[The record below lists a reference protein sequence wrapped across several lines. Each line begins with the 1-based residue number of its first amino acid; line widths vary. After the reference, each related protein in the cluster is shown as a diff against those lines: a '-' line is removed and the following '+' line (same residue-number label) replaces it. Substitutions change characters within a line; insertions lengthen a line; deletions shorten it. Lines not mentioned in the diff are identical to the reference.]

1 MNLFDVYSKY
11 NVDLVKA
18 GGAKL
23 TCSEGK
29 EYLDF
34 YGGHGVISIGHSH
47 PKYIQAVADQL
58 NKIAFYTNIIQ
69 NTRQEEL
76 AKKLGELSGYK
87 DYNLFVCNSGA
98 EAVENAL
105 KVASFHT
112 GRNKVVAMKGAFH
125 GRTSGAIAATDNPTI
140 WSEYNKGHLVSF
152 IELDD
157 KQALLAEFE
166 KGGVAGVIIEGIQ
179 GVGGVYEGSEDF
191 LSFAREICDA
201 NDACLILDEIQSG
214 YGRTGKF
221 FAHQYADIQPD
232 IVTTAK
238 GMGNGFP
245 ISGVLISP
253 TIEAKKGML
262 GTTYGGNHLACSA
275 AVAVLDV
282 IKEENL
288 MDNALN
294 VGNYLKVEL
303 LKIEGVKEVRG
314 RGLMIGIVMENA
326 IEYRK
331 KLIYEENVF
340 TGFSNPD
347 VIRLLPPLNIT
358 KKEADMFLE
367 SVQSVI
373 KSVVA

>member
-18 GGAKL
+18 KGAKL
-23 TCSEGK
+23 TSSEGK

-47 PKYIQAVADQL
+47 PKYINAITDQL
-58 NKIAFYTNIIQ
+58 NNIAFYTNIIQ
-69 NTRQEEL
+69 NSRQEKL
-76 AKKLGELSGYK
+76 AQKLGELSGYA

-112 GRNKVVAMKGAFH
+112 GKNRIVAMKGAFH
-125 GRTSGAIAATDNPTI
+125 GRTSGAIAATDNPSI

-152 IELDD
+152 IDLDD
-157 KQALLAEFE
+157 KQALLTEFE
-166 KGGVAGVIIEGIQ
+166 KGGVAAVIIEGIQ

-191 LSFAREICDA
+191 LSFTREICDA

-221 FAHQYADIQPD
+221 FAHQYVDVQADI
-232 IVTTAK
+232 ITTAK

-245 ISGVLISP
+245 ISGVLISSE
-253 TIEAKKGML
+253 IDAKKGML

-275 AVAVLDV
+275 GVAVLDV
-282 IKEENL
+282 IKDENL
-288 MDNALN
+288 MENAIK
-294 VGNYLKVEL
+294 VGNYLRDEL
-303 LKIEGVKEVRG
+303 EKMDDVKEVRG

-326 IEYRK
+326 LEYRK

-358 KKEADMFLE
+358 IQEADLFL
-367 SVQSVI
+367 
-373 KSVVA
+373 KSLKSITKTVET